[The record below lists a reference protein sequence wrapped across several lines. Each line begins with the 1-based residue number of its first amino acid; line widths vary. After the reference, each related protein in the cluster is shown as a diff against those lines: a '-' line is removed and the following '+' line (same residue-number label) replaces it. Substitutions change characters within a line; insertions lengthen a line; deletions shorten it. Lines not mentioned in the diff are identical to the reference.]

1 MSKNVTVQ
9 LGTYDVAVM
18 GAGIAGVVAAV
29 SAAEAGARVALLSAD
44 HTFSGSSFFPGTWG
58 LGLVGARDKADVDD
72 FVETVCGVGRG
83 MADPTL
89 ARALVEGVP
98 AGIEWLEAHGVALR
112 EAGAAGQREY
122 IPCFDHARRSWHGLE
137 RASFAAAMDRTLD
150 EAGVDRFGRCK
161 VLDLRLGTGQNAPDT
176 VGSKNR
182 PCPPDANGADI
193 TFYAQQAE
201 QVGMVR
207 SGAVVLAT
215 GGYGGLYDRTLT
227 MPDVLGD
234 AHALALACGAEL
246 VNMEFIQIM
255 PGLVAPVGNVVF
267 NEKTFRYA
275 HLGCEDAG
283 CPAGSPKDAADLDTL
298 MPTRAEH
305 GPFTA
310 SREDRAVDLAIA
322 AAGECGAPVRYDL
335 PAELP
340 EFMRVYSDWF
350 EREFGR
356 NPKEGVRIAPYAH
369 AANGGILVD
378 KRARTGVPGLFA
390 CGECTGG
397 MHGADRIGGL
407 ASANALV
414 FGLAA
419 GQEAALWAEE
429 HPVETAGDATPART
443 EFRASRRADE
453 ALAQLRHTM
462 GEHCLIVRTAEGLE
476 SAQAAIAQLKALIE
490 DSLEPLDADAEH
502 AGVEYAGARPTEAEQ
517 PDEQRRP
524 LAARDHAQTVRAFHA
539 LTTAEAAV
547 AAMSA
552 RTESRGAHFREDAP
566 AEDPGQARPLRVRL
580 KNGHAVAQP
589 A

>member
-9 LGTYDVAVM
+9 LGTYDVAVV

-29 SAAEAGARVALLSAD
+29 SAAEAGARTALLSAG

-58 LGLVGARDKADVDD
+58 LGLVGARDEADVDN
-72 FVETVCGVGRG
+72 FVETICEVGRG
-83 MADPTL
+83 MADPEL

-122 IPCFDHARRSWHGLE
+122 IPCFDHAQRSWHGLE
-137 RASFAAAMDRTLD
+137 RASFAAAMDRALD
-150 EAGVDRFGRCK
+150 ETGVDRFGCCE
-161 VLDLRLGTGQNAPDT
+161 VLDLRLGTGQNGPDT
-176 VGSKNR
+176 EGSQNR

-193 TFYAQQAE
+193 TFYAQEAE

-255 PGLVAPVGNVVF
+255 PGLVAPVENVVF

-275 HLGCEDAG
+275 HLSCEDAG
-283 CPAGSPKDAADLDTL
+283 CLTGRPGDATDLDAL
-298 MPTRAEH
+298 MPARAGH

-322 AAGECGAPVRYDL
+322 VAGKRGVPVRYEL

-350 EREFGR
+350 KQEFGR
-356 NPKEGVRIAPYAH
+356 DPKDGVRIAPYAH

-378 KRARTGVPGLFA
+378 ERARTGVPGLFA

-419 GQEAALWAEE
+419 GREAALWAEE
-429 HPVETAGDATPART
+429 HPVDAVEDATPAHT
-443 EFRASRRADE
+443 EFRASRLADE
-453 ALAQLRHTM
+453 ALARLRRTM
-462 GEHCLIVRTAEGLE
+462 GKHCLVVRTAEGLE
-476 SAQAAIAQLKALIE
+476 SAQATIAQLRALIK
-490 DSLEPLDADAEH
+490 DSFEPLDADMEH
-502 AGVEYAGARPTEAEQ
+502 TGVEHVGTEHTEPGQ
-517 PDEQRRP
+517 PDKQRRP
-524 LAARDHAQTVRAFHA
+524 LTVRDHAQTVRALHA
-539 LTTAEAAV
+539 LATAEAAV
-547 AAMSA
+547 AAMST
-552 RTESRGAHFREDAP
+552 RTESRGAHFRAEAHT
-566 AEDPGQARPLRVRL
+566 EDPGQARPLRVRL
-580 KNGHAVAQP
+580 ENGHAVARP